1 VALHDNFF
9 STILLNGTNMIKD
22 QLQRELNIKDVPKRI
37 ISLVPSQ
44 TELLVSLGL
53 EKNIVGITKFCIH
66 PKYLRKSKTVV
77 GGTKKVHLD
86 KIRALNPDIILC
98 NKEENTREMVLELE
112 KIAPVHV
119 SEIIDFEDVLILI
132 EMYGKLFDR
141 SQQANQLN
149 LKLQKEKRE
158 FEKEIPVVLGKVAY
172 FIWREPW
179 MVAGGDTF
187 INSLLKLNGWEN
199 VFENNKSR
207 YPEIKLE
214 ELKRLKPDLILLSSE
229 PYPFKEKH
237 VEEMRQICNVRVEL
251 VDGEYFSWYGS
262 RLIPAFDYF
271 KKLQKLLSGSF

>member
-1 VALHDNFF
+1 
-9 STILLNGTNMIKD
+9 MIKD
-22 QLQRELNIKDVPKRI
+22 QLQRELNIKDVPKRV

-53 EKNIVGITKFCIH
+53 EKNIVGITKFCVH

-77 GGTKKVHLD
+77 GGTKKVHFD

-98 NKEENTREMVLELE
+98 NKEENTLEMVLELE

-119 SEIIDFEDVLILI
+119 SEIINFEDVLILI
-132 EMYGKLFDR
+132 EMYGELFDR
-141 SQQANQLN
+141 TEEANQLN
-149 LKLQKEKRE
+149 LKLRKEKRE
-158 FEKEIPVVLGKVAY
+158 FEKEIPVIPGKVVY

-199 VFENNKSR
+199 VYGNNESR

-214 ELKRLKPDLILLSSE
+214 DLKKLKPDLILLSSE

-237 VEEMRQICNVRVEL
+237 VEEMRQICNVRIEL

-271 KKLQKLLSGSF
+271 KKLQKFLSSSL

>member
-1 VALHDNFF
+1 
-9 STILLNGTNMIKD
+9 MIKD

-44 TELLVSLGL
+44 TELLVFLGL

-66 PKYLRKSKTVV
+66 PKNLRKSKTVV
-77 GGTKKVHLD
+77 GGTKKVHFD
-86 KIRALNPDIILC
+86 KIRELNPDIILC
-98 NKEENTREMVLELE
+98 NKEENTLGMVLELE

-141 SQQANQLN
+141 SQEANQLK
-149 LKLQKEKRE
+149 LKLQKQKRE
-158 FEKEIPVVLGKVAY
+158 FEKEIPVIPGKVAY

-179 MVAGGDTF
+179 MVVGGDTF
-187 INSLLKLNGWEN
+187 INSLLKLNNWEN
-199 VFENNKSR
+199 VFENKESR

-229 PYPFKEKH
+229 PFPFKEKH
-237 VEEMRQICNVRVEL
+237 VEEMRQICNVPIEL

>member
-1 VALHDNFF
+1 
-9 STILLNGTNMIKD
+9 MIKD